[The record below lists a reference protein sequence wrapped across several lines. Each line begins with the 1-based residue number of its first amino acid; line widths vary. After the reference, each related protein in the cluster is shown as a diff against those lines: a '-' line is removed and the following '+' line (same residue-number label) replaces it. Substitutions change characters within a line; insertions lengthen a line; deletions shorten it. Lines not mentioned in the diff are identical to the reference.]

1 MENLAFLRSKIF
13 SKYYIIMT
21 NVALSLS
28 LVFNV
33 LGILGNVVIQLIAGT
48 LVILGAGFL
57 FGTLLDGRELGERL
71 DKIGWIL
78 IRFSY
83 VTLFVMILGMLS
95 IAGGSAIASFY
106 LLGDASLQATVLLSS
121 VGLTSFACFGICY
134 SAICY
139 HTLSLELV
147 WNV

>member
-33 LGILGNVVIQLIAGT
+33 LGILGNVVIQHIAGT

-57 FGTLLDGRELGERL
+57 FGQILLVLNLVDRH

-83 VTLFVMILGMLS
+83 VTLFVMILGML
-95 IAGGSAIASFY
+95 
-106 LLGDASLQATVLLSS
+106 L
-121 VGLTSFACFGICY
+121 
-134 SAICY
+134 
-139 HTLSLELV
+139 
-147 WNV
+147 